1 MNFRILAFLSKA
13 LVVATLLAS
22 QGAKADVLILKN
34 GDRITGEIK
43 RIWDSEITIEPEYS
57 DEFKVDIPVI
67 DHIESERE
75 FEIELEDG
83 TSLVAQ
89 LDGADADGNQI
100 VKSGEEIVAVL
111 KHSRK
116 KISIGR
122 AMPNYRP
129 H

>member
-1 MNFRILAFLSKA
+1 MNFRILAFFSKT

-22 QGAKADVLILKN
+22 QAVNADVLILKN

-57 DEFKVDIPVI
+57 DEFKVELPAI

-75 FEIELEDG
+75 FDIELEDG

-100 VKSGEEIVAVL
+100 VKSGKEIAAVPL
-111 KHSRK
+111 VELF
-116 KISIGR
+116 
-122 AMPNYRP
+122 
-129 H
+129 